1 MVGVHYLKPFP
12 YFEQKKFV
20 LFPNFILCFRFPSCD
35 KLVVHNLTKYYGS
48 FLAVDGLS
56 VGIPAGEC
64 FGLLGINGA
73 GKTSTFMMLT
83 GDAAISSG
91 DAYLDSYSLQTEREM
106 VKSFLF
112 FFNSFFW
119 L

>member
-1 MVGVHYLKPFP
+1 M
-12 YFEQKKFV
+12 
-20 LFPNFILCFRFPSCD
+20 
-35 KLVVHNLTKYYGS
+35 VHNLTKYYGS

-112 FFNSFFW
+112 FFNIFFW